1 MKKLLTFLLIGTMF
15 GCGVINLNKTVKKD
29 CTTKKECCK
38 KDKMVEDIKTS
49 QTFKPKF
56 DVDGATCGT
65 SPTVNANSVQF
76 GTANSDGA
84 GRVVSQ
90 QGYKSITQIRAKA
103 DFSHLTSN
111 FVVSTFY
118 MVNNPTNPSL
128 QPKGSDYC
136 DAGGN
141 NPQWNCQEVDFF
153 ETNKNVVFQHTMH
166 IGDGSSSAPQNY
178 QISYSTTQDTCFTD
192 LTPKQGL
199 VSWGGIKLSDPVDI
213 IIDLDS
219 NGMTVT
225 FSQDTISTV
234 VYKMGPGFDGSTF
247 DDDQIKRWEQ
257 GRQQG
262 YWLVLSQWQD
272 LKGPWAPGSKQNLYN
287 WSCSFGNLCGA
298 SEGNYFKV
306 YDIEVDAESIIKE

>member
-15 GCGVINLNKTVKKD
+15 GCGVINLDKTAEKD

-38 KDKMVEDIKTS
+38 KDKTAEDIKTS

-56 DVDGATCGT
+56 DVDGATCGA

-76 GTANSDGA
+76 GTADSDGA

-128 QPKGSDYC
+128 QPKGGDYC

-153 ETNKNVVFQHTMH
+153 ETNKNVV
-166 IGDGSSSAPQNY
+166 
-178 QISYSTTQDTCFTD
+178 
-192 LTPKQGL
+192 
-199 VSWGGIKLSDPVDI
+199 LSDEHCKYQWLSFEKAKEKLAWEGQKKGI
-213 IIDLDS
+213 
-219 NGMTVT
+219 NE
-225 FSQDTISTV
+225 
-234 VYKMGPGFDGSTF
+234 VYKMLNS
-247 DDDQIKRWEQ
+247 DDERIK
-257 GRQQG
+257 
-262 YWLVLSQWQD
+262 
-272 LKGPWAPGSKQNLYN
+272 
-287 WSCSFGNLCGA
+287 WSR
-298 SEGNYFKV
+298 
-306 YDIEVDAESIIKE
+306 II